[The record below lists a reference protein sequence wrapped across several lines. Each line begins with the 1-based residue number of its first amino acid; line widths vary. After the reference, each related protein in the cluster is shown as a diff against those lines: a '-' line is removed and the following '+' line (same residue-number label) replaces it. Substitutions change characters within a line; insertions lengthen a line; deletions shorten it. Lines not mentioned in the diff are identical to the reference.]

1 MPAWATIL
9 LFAVFVVSVIVFP
22 AVEKRAKHLLIP
34 MAFFRDRT
42 FTVEILT
49 ASILGGAQMAFEV
62 YFPMWLQAI
71 YRLSASLSGL
81 RITPSSLLWVSV
93 SFFVSMLTR
102 RFSPKHLGNPDRRGA
117 DPRLRH
123 AAFLRH
129 ELPDRYVLRGGGRY
143 RSQLRHHRLLDNGG
157 HAGRRSAGADRRGHV
172 HDDFGAH
179 GRPRLADS

>member
-22 AVEKRAKHLLIP
+22 AVEKRTKHLLIP
-34 MAFFRDRT
+34 MAFFRDCT

-81 RITPSSLLWVSV
+81 CITPSSLLWVGV
-93 SFFVSMLTR
+93 SFFMSMLMC
-102 RFSPKHLGNPDRRGA
+102 RFSSKHLAIPIIA
-117 DPRLRH
+117 VQPLVY
-123 AAFLRH
+123 AM
-129 ELPDRYVLRGGGRY
+129 
-143 RSQLRHHRLLDNGG
+143 LLYSGTSYPIVMF
-157 HAGRRSAGADRRGHV
+157 HVVAGATGAG
-172 HDDFGAH
+172 FGIIVSSTMVVA
-179 GRPRLADS
+179 

>member
-22 AVEKRAKHLLIP
+22 AVEKRTKHLLIP

-42 FTVEILT
+42 FTVKILT

-81 RITPSSLLWVSV
+81 CITPSSLLWVGV
-93 SFFVSMLTR
+93 SFFMSMLMR
-102 RFSPKHLGNPDRRGA
+102 RFSSKHLAIDHRGA

-123 AAFLRH
+123 AALLRH
-129 ELPDRYVLRGGGRY
+129 ELPDRHVPRGGGRH
-143 RSQLRHHRLLDNGG
+143 RSRFRHHRLLDNGG
-157 HAGRRSAGADRRGHV
+157 RAGRRSTGASRRGHV